1 MKPSLRKTVALLLAF
16 LFLLTIP
23 HSAQAADHE
32 DDNLNKGVLVG
43 VFCVVVG
50 ILFWL
55 GFKSDFGMD
64 SYAEKIKPP
73 PSGGWT
79 DGDSGIAGTP
89 QPPVKSPLFLVS
101 ADGLSIA
108 F

>member
-16 LFLLTIP
+16 LFILSIP
-23 HSAQAADHE
+23 HVAQAAE
-32 DDNLNKGVLVG
+32 NDDDSLNKGVLVG

-64 SYAEKIKPP
+64 SYVEKEKPSNP
-73 PSGGWT
+73 ATWI
-79 DGDSGIAGTP
+79 DGENTIIGSP
-89 QPPVKSPLFLVS
+89 QLPTEDPLFLVR